1 MILNH
6 LMGLYTHPKEEW
18 HTIEKNHEAVKS
30 SLSHVLLIALIP
42 AICTYFASTT
52 IGWNLGVSDP
62 LFLTSQS
69 ALMMSISMY
78 FGLIAGVFAL
88 AYLAFWMAKTFDAE
102 PSYTQALELAA
113 YTATP
118 LFMVGLAALYPSL
131 WFMMV
136 VGLAGLSYSVYLL
149 YTGVP
154 IIMNIPEEKGFIY
167 ASSVVTAGLVLLV
180 ALMAS
185 SIILWSMGLGPMYQ

>member
-18 HTIEKNHEAVKS
+18 HTIEQNHEALKS
-30 SLSHVLLIALIP
+30 SLSHVLVVALIP
-42 AICTYFASTT
+42 VICTFIAATE
-52 IGWNLGVSDP
+52 IGWNLGVGEL
-62 LFLTSQS
+62 LFLTQES
-69 ALMMSISMY
+69 ALLMSVGMY
-78 FGLIAGVFAL
+78 FGLIAGVFGL
-88 AYLAFWMAKTFDAE
+88 AYLAFWMAKTFDAD
-102 PSYTQALELAA
+102 PSFTQALELAS

-118 LFMVGLAALYPSL
+118 LFMVGLAALYPAV
-131 WFMMV
+131 WFVMIIGLL
-136 VGLAGLSYSVYLL
+136 GLAYSVYLL

-180 ALMAS
+180 GLMAS
-185 SIILWSMGLGPMYQ
+185 SVILWSLGFGPMYQ

>member
-42 AICTYFASTT
+42 AVCTYFASTAF
-52 IGWNLGVSDP
+52 GWNLGVSDP
-62 LFLTSQS
+62 LFLTAQS
-69 ALMMSISMY
+69 ALMMSIGMY
-78 FGLIAGVFAL
+78 FGLIFGVFAL

-102 PSYTQALELAA
+102 PSFTQALELAS

-118 LFMVGLAALYPSL
+118 LFMVGLAALYPSI

-185 SIILWSMGLGPMYQ
+185 SIILWSMGFGPMYQ

>member
-6 LMGLYTHPKEEW
+6 LMGLYTHPKQEW
-18 HTIEKNHEAVKS
+18 HTIEQNHEALKS

-42 AICTYFASTT
+42 VICTFIAATQ
-52 IGWNLGVSDP
+52 IGWNLGVGEP
-62 LFLTSQS
+62 LFLTQQS
-69 ALMMSISMY
+69 ALVMSAGMY

-88 AYLAFWMAKTFDAE
+88 AYLAFWMAKTFDAN

-118 LFMVGLAALYPSL
+118 LFMVGLASLYPAL

-136 VGLAGLSYSVYLL
+136 VGLIGLAYSVYLL

-185 SIILWSMGLGPMYQ
+185 SVILWSFGFGPMYQ

>member
-42 AICTYFASTT
+42 AVCTYFASTAF
-52 IGWNLGVSDP
+52 GWNLGVSDP
-62 LFLTSQS
+62 LFLTAQS
-69 ALMMSISMY
+69 ALMMSIGMY
-78 FGLIAGVFAL
+78 FGLIFGVFAL

-102 PSYTQALELAA
+102 PSFTQALELAA

-118 LFMVGLAALYPSL
+118 LFMVGLAALYPSI

-185 SIILWSMGLGPMYQ
+185 SIILWSMGFGPMYQ

>member
-6 LMGLYTHPKEEW
+6 LMGLYTHPKQEW
-18 HTIEKNHEAVKS
+18 HTIEKNHEALKS
-30 SLSHVLLIALIP
+30 SMSHLLLIALIP
-42 AICTYFASTT
+42 AVCSYIATAH
-52 IGWNLGVSDP
+52 IGWNPGAGEP

-69 ALMMSISMY
+69 AMYMSMGMY
-78 FGLIAGVFAL
+78 FGLIAGVFGL
-88 AYLAFWMAKTFDAE
+88 AYLAYWMGKTFDAK
-102 PSYTQALELAA
+102 PDFTQALELAT

-118 LFMVGLAALYPSL
+118 LFMVGFAALYPVL
-131 WFMMV
+131 WFIMV
-136 VGLAGLSYSVYLL
+136 VGLVGLTYSVYLL

-167 ASSVVTAGLVLLV
+167 ASSVVTSGLVLLV

-185 SIILWSMGLGPMYQ
+185 SVILWSMGFGPMLQ

>member
-1 MILNH
+1 MVLNH
-6 LMGLYTHPKEEW
+6 LLGLYTHPKEEW
-18 HTIEKNHEAVKS
+18 QTIEKNHEALKS
-30 SLSHVLLIALIP
+30 SMSHLLLIALIP
-42 AICTYFASTT
+42 PICSYFAMAH
-52 IGWNLGVSDP
+52 IGWNPGAGEP

-69 ALMMSISMY
+69 AIYMSVGMY
-78 FGLIAGVFAL
+78 FGLIAGVFGL
-88 AYLAFWMAKTFDAE
+88 AYLAHWMAITFDAK
-102 PSYTQALELAA
+102 PDFTQALELAT

-118 LFMVGLAALYPSL
+118 LFMVGLSALYPVL

-136 VGLAGLSYSVYLL
+136 IGLIGLAYSVYLL

-180 ALMAS
+180 ALMAGS
-185 SIILWSMGLGPMYQ
+185 VILWSLGFGPMLQ

>member
-18 HTIEKNHEAVKS
+18 HTIEQNHEAIKS
-30 SLSHVLLIALIP
+30 SLSHVLLVALIP
-42 AICTYFASTT
+42 VICTFIAATQL
-52 IGWNLGVSDP
+52 GWDLGVGEP
-62 LFLTSQS
+62 LFLTQES
-69 ALMMSISMY
+69 ALLMSGGMY
-78 FGLIAGVFAL
+78 IGLIAGVFAL
-88 AYLAFWMAKTFDAE
+88 AYLSFWMAKTFDAA
-102 PSYTQALELAA
+102 PSYTQALELAS

-118 LFMVGLAALYPSL
+118 LFMVGLAALYPAI

-136 VGLAGLSYSVYLL
+136 IGLIGLAYSVYLL

-180 ALMAS
+180 GLMAS
-185 SIILWSMGLGPMYQ
+185 SVILWSFGFGPMYQ

>member
-6 LMGLYTHPKEEW
+6 LMGLYTHPKQEW
-18 HTIEKNHEAVKS
+18 HTIEKNNEALKS
-30 SLSHVLLIALIP
+30 SLSHILLIALIP
-42 AICTYFASTT
+42 VICTFIAATEL
-52 IGWNLGVSDP
+52 GWNLGVSDR
-62 LFLTSQS
+62 LFLTQES
-69 ALMMSISMY
+69 ALLMSGGMY
-78 FGLIAGVFAL
+78 FGLIVGVFIL
-88 AYLAFWMAKTFDAE
+88 AYLAFWMAKTFDAN

-118 LFMVGLAALYPSL
+118 LFMVGLAALYPTI
-131 WFMMV
+131 WFVMV
-136 VGLAGLSYSVYLL
+136 VGLFGLAYSVYLL

-167 ASSVVTAGLVLLV
+167 ASSMVTAGLVLLV

-185 SIILWSMGLGPMYQ
+185 TVILWSIGLGPIYQ

>member
-18 HTIEKNHEAVKS
+18 HTIEQNHEAVKS

-42 AICTYFASTT
+42 AICTYFASTS
-52 IGWNLGVSDP
+52 IGWDLGVSDP
-62 LFLTSQS
+62 LFLTKTS

-78 FGLIAGVFAL
+78 LGLIVGVFAL
-88 AYLAFWMAKTFDAE
+88 AYLAFWMAKTFDAT
-102 PSYTQALELAA
+102 PSFTQALELAA

-131 WFMMV
+131 WFIMV

-185 SIILWSMGLGPMYQ
+185 SIILWSLGLGPMYQ

>member
-62 LFLTSQS
+62 LFLTVNS

-131 WFMMV
+131 WFMMLI
-136 VGLAGLSYSVYLL
+136 GLAGLSYSVYLL

-185 SIILWSMGLGPMYQ
+185 SIILWSIGFGPIYQ

>member
-18 HTIEKNHEAVKS
+18 HTIEKNHEALRS

-42 AICTYFASTT
+42 AVCTYLASTMF
-52 IGWNLGVSDP
+52 GWNLGVSDP
-62 LFLTSQS
+62 LFLTKQS

-88 AYLAFWMAKTFDAE
+88 AYLAYWMAKTFDAQ
-102 PSYTQALELAA
+102 PSYTQAIELAA

-118 LFMVGLAALYPSL
+118 LFMVGLAALYPAL
-131 WFMMV
+131 WFMMI
-136 VGLAGLSYSVYLL
+136 VGLLGLSYSVYLL

-185 SIILWSMGLGPMYQ
+185 SVILWSFGLGPMYQ

>member
-18 HTIEKNHEAVKS
+18 HTIEQNHEALKS
-30 SLSHVLLIALIP
+30 SLSHILLVALIP
-42 AICTYFASTT
+42 VICTFIAATQL
-52 IGWNLGVSDP
+52 GWNLGVGEP
-62 LFLTSQS
+62 LFLTQQS
-69 ALMMSISMY
+69 ALLMSGGMY
-78 FGLIAGVFAL
+78 FGLIGGVFAL
-88 AYLAFWMAKTFDAE
+88 AYLAYWMAKTFDAE
-102 PSYTQALELAA
+102 PTFTQALELAS

-118 LFMVGLAALYPSL
+118 LFMVGLAALYPTI
-131 WFMMV
+131 WFVMLI
-136 VGLAGLSYSVYLL
+136 GLAGLSYSVYLL

-185 SIILWSMGLGPMYQ
+185 SVILWSVGFGPMYQ